1 MLVKKSS
8 LVRIGIIL
16 PLFLLVIQPLRAQTS
31 GGNSESERLQKLE
44 RAVEQ
49 LQKRNAELEQEVSS
63 LKKQSTSEP
72 GATGK
77 RKTEVTYDGKTYVE
91 KSVAV
96 EEKPRIY
103 VTPRASEFKLV
114 LGGYIQM
121 NLEDGEVS
129 AFEGRFGQTA
139 LKDRFRL
146 RRARINLTGDFAEN
160 FDFKIEGEFEN
171 SDGISSNRTDFSGTD
186 IFINWHQFAEANV
199 KVGQWKAP
207 FGLEQLTPDPSLI
220 IIERSL
226 PTGAITPER
235 QVGAQ
240 LWGKPFANIW
250 PAQKDLLTYYA
261 GIFNGNG
268 RNVSVNDNNNFM
280 YVGRL
285 ELMPF
290 KGKIFGQDSSLK
302 LGGDVLNSRDD
313 KGTNIS
319 QSLNLLV
326 NSDGSLSPF
335 TLPGADERTAW
346 SVDAWFNLG
355 PFDLIGEYLQ
365 EKVNGRTVAGV
376 PPGFAD
382 FTTNGF
388 YVTGAYYLIP
398 KKLQAAVRWEQ
409 LNPGQKGN
417 DGIHSI
423 TGGLN
428 YYIHGD
434 DIKLMANYIHTWS
447 DFRQANPQL
456 GDDQFDEVIVRLQLM
471 F

>member
-8 LVRIGIIL
+8 LVRIGITL
-16 PLFLLVIQPLRAQTS
+16 PLLLLVIQPLRAQTS
-31 GGNSESERLQKLE
+31 GSNSESERLQKLE

-49 LQKRNAELEQEVSS
+49 LQKRNAELEREVSS

-72 GATGK
+72 GAGGK
-77 RKTEVTYDGKTYVE
+77 RKTEVTYDGKSYVE

-96 EEKPRIY
+96 EEKPQIY

-121 NLEDGEVS
+121 NLEDGDVS
-129 AFEGRFGQTA
+129 AFEGRFGSTA
-139 LKDRFRL
+139 MKDRFRL

-160 FDFKIEGEFEN
+160 FDFKIEGDFGQGDALN
-171 SDGISSNRTDFSGTD
+171 SNRTAFSATD
-186 IFINWHQFAEANV
+186 IFVNWHQYPEAQI

-207 FGLEQLTPDPSLI
+207 LGLEQFTPDTTLLFA
-220 IIERSL
+220 ERSL
-226 PTGAITPER
+226 PTGAITPDR
-235 QVGAQ
+235 QIGAQ
-240 LWGKPFANIW
+240 LWGKAFASIW
-250 PAQKDLLTYYA
+250 PGQKDLLTYYA

-319 QSLNLLV
+319 QSLNLFV
-326 NSDGSLSPF
+326 NYDGSLSPF
-335 TLPGADERTAW
+335 VLPGADERTAW

-376 PPGFAD
+376 PPGFAN

-434 DIKLMANYIHTWS
+434 DIKLMVDYIHTWS
-447 DFRQANPQL
+447 DFREANPEFGQ
-456 GDDQFDEVIVRLQLM
+456 DDFDEVIGRVQVM